1 MTTKNSYRSHVVEDA
16 IAQVLAGKGITDES
30 VAEDVM
36 IALEELRI
44 VSYQRSDVLPLLSVA
59 GRVLVLI
66 MERPDMTMREMAVR
80 LGTADTNVSRAVSKL
95 ARFNLVTRHRV
106 GRRNNY
112 RVNREEVLAHPD
124 IWRLLAAVDGVMT

>member
-1 MTTKNSYRSHVVEDA
+1 MV
-16 IAQVLAGKGITDES
+16 
-30 VAEDVM
+30 
-36 IALEELRI
+36 ALEELRI

-59 GRVLVLI
+59 GRVLVLV

-95 ARFNLVTRHRV
+95 ARFDLITRHRV

-112 RVNREEVLAHPD
+112 RVNRDEVMAHPD
-124 IWRLLAAVDGVMT
+124 IWRLMAAVDGVMTNV